1 MTKHEV
7 LIECKRQFIRDMS
20 ESSPAYMAEQ
30 YKLIA
35 LMLKKEK
42 IGEVASEQ
50 ILMLGIIDMVGAFIY
65 GNRYEKQIDIVLSE
79 LEKV

>member
-7 LIECKRQFIRDMS
+7 LIECKRQFIRDMA
-20 ESSPAYMAEQ
+20 EASPAYMAEQ